1 MYITKIDQ
9 HGLTEVF
16 ATNSNGKP
24 VCSADEK
31 SHTPGKRDCRK
42 KLRTRHDQ
50 QMQFCHSIMTLR
62 ARKPFRKPQAILF
75 LRNILSDTHNFFCN
89 SFLFLKKIIYLQTI
103 NIRKI
108 QT

>member
-50 QMQFCHSIMTLR
+50 QMQFCHSTQYHDITCQ
-62 ARKPFRKPQAILF
+62 K
-75 LRNILSDTHNFFCN
+75 
-89 SFLFLKKIIYLQTI
+89 TI
-103 NIRKI
+103 QETTGNTFPSKHIV
-108 QT
+108 

>member
-31 SHTPGKRDCRK
+31 RPHAEKKRVQK
-42 KLRTRHDQ
+42 KATY
-50 QMQFCHSIMTLR
+50 T
-62 ARKPFRKPQAILF
+62 
-75 LRNILSDTHNFFCN
+75 T
-89 SFLFLKKIIYLQTI
+89 
-103 NIRKI
+103 
-108 QT
+108 